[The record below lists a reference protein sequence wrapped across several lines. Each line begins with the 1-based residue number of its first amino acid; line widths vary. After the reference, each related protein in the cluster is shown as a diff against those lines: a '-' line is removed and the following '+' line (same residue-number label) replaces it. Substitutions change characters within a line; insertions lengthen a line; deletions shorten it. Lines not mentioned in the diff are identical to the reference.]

1 MRNALR
7 HYGASPLHLLVLV
20 GSFALA
26 GYAALKLIADQPL
39 AVVIWFVG
47 GAVLHDL
54 ILLPLYVLADRSA
67 RRRSLRH
74 EHEHE
79 HEDAAP
85 PAWVNYV
92 RFPAAISAVLL
103 LVFLPSIARLSGVYT
118 ATTGLSASPYL
129 LHWLAITGVLFL
141 VSAVLYAL
149 RIRRRR

>member
-1 MRNALR
+1 MPDMRKALR

-20 GSFALA
+20 GSFTLA
-26 GYAALKLIADQPL
+26 GYAALKLIADQPI
-39 AVVIWFVG
+39 AVVVWFVG
-47 GAVLHDL
+47 AAVLHDL
-54 ILLPLYVLADRSA
+54 ILLPLYVLADRNA

-74 EHEHE
+74 ED
-79 HEDAAP
+79 EDAAP

-92 RFPAAISAVLL
+92 RFPTAISAVLL

-141 VSAVLYAL
+141 TSAVLYAL